1 MLEDGTINSLI
12 DQLLLYSQ
20 AVKFNLNDIY
30 FLTNLLKSLK
40 YMVRD
45 SNKFRLYLYE
55 TGAIDACFTFVTEYI
70 KKIDPDEAFQLKFLV
85 SYFLGFLGTIVTNLE
100 KVTTHFKLTFRALSY
115 RWQSLTIYSEM
126 EGTRILV

>member
-1 MLEDGTINSLI
+1 
-12 DQLLLYSQ
+12 
-20 AVKFNLNDIY
+20 
-30 FLTNLLKSLK
+30 
-40 YMVRD
+40 MVRD
-45 SNKFRLYLYE
+45 SNRLRLYLYE
-55 TGAIDACFTFVTEYI
+55 TGAIDACFTLVTEYI

-115 RWQSLTIYSEM
+115 RWQSSTIYSER